1 MARGTNQRAGSGC
14 ASRSFLV
21 PVARSGSGPEAAL
34 PSCGDR
40 LGHLPCAAPF
50 RQSPVTGWTSCLG
63 RCVIPLPMA
72 WPALRFSHWEC
83 QSSFDIPSC
92 PVTEPPTPRSRQPRD
107 QRQACS
113 AAWTSRRAFSCEGP
127 ACGQQTPVSPG
138 KCVVSNPEE
147 GDRATVF
154 FTVLREDAA
163 ISRPGRGPPS
173 GPLATDPYKPHG
185 SGRCLNPHP
194 RGAWDVALASRRG
207 TPGSPV

>member
-1 MARGTNQRAGSGC
+1 MARGTNQGAGSGC

-50 RQSPVTGWTSCLG
+50 RQSPVTGWTSCIG

-92 PVTEPPTPRSRQPRD
+92 PVTEPPTPGSRQPRD

-113 AAWTSRRAFSCEGP
+113 AAWTSRRAFPARDPPAASRPPCHPENVLFLTPKRGTGHCFLHCAQRRRSDFSTWEGP
-127 ACGQQTPVSPG
+127 SQRTPG
-138 KCVVSNPEE
+138 H
-147 GDRATVF
+147 
-154 FTVLREDAA
+154 
-163 ISRPGRGPPS
+163 
-173 GPLATDPYKPHG
+173 GPLQ
-185 SGRCLNPHP
+185 
-194 RGAWDVALASRRG
+194 ASR
-207 TPGSPV
+207 